1 MLYIPVILVIVTLIV
16 WYKQYEKSFFNK
28 PPNYPDFS
36 KINKVGKPVFI
47 AFGDSLSQ
55 GNMSANWVNLLET
68 KRPDLQVF
76 NAGMNADLTDTLLTR
91 IDDIIACK
99 PQIISLLI
107 GSNDVMAT
115 LSPARMARYYEL
127 GKITEDAYFEGF
139 ESNYR
144 KIIEILLSETE
155 AKILVVSLPPIT
167 EDFNFIGNQ
176 KADQYSETIKQIAAE
191 YCLTYVPFREK
202 LKENMPTSYGQIED
216 FENSVT
222 LLRKAAVKK
231 NFLGQTWNEISQS
244 RKAKYM
250 TDNIHLNDDAAE
262 ILAEMVE
269 ESLKKFESLRV

>member
-1 MLYIPVILVIVTLIV
+1 MLYIPIILIIVTLII

-36 KINKVGKPVFI
+36 KTNNEGKPIFI

-55 GNMSANWVNLLET
+55 GNMSANWVNILET
-68 KRPDLQVF
+68 KQPDLQVF
-76 NAGMNADLTDTLLTR
+76 NAGMNADLTATLLTR
-91 IDDIIACK
+91 ITDIIECK

-144 KIIEILLSETE
+144 KIIEILLAETE

-167 EDFNFIGNQ
+167 ENFNFIGNQ
-176 KADQYSETIKQIAAE
+176 KADQYSQAIKQIAAD
-191 YCLTYVPFREK
+191 YNLTYVPFREK
-202 LKENMPTSYGQIED
+202 LKENMPINSGQVED
-216 FENSVT
+216 FDQSVT
-222 LLRKAAVKK
+222 LLRKAALKK
-231 NFLGQTWNEISQS
+231 NFLGQTWNEIAQS

-250 TDNIHLNDDAAE
+250 TDNIHLNENAAE

-269 ESLKKFESLRV
+269 KSL